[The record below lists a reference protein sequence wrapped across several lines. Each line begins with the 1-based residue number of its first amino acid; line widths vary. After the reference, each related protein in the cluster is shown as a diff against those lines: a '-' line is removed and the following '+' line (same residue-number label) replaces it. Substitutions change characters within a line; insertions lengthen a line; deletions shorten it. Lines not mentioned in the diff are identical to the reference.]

1 MQIYCYQSHIRKVTE
16 NLTKLC
22 DFITRLSKTY
32 CNILLEKQVCNAI
45 IAILL
50 LNDIKAQFRII

>member
-1 MQIYCYQSHIRKVTE
+1 MQIYRHQSHLSKVTV

-22 DFITRLSKTY
+22 DFITTLNKNH

-50 LNDIKAQFRII
+50 LTDTKAQFRII